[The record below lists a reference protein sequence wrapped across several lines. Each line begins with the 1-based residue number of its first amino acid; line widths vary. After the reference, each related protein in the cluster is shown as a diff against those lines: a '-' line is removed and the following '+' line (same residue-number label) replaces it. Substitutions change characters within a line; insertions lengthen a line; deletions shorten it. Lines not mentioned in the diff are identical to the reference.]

1 MKVNIMNLQ
10 LLVYI
15 LISFIVISS
24 CTKDNATI
32 QQQKVQEKKV
42 SVTSVPTFD
51 GAYAFSSVQKQ
62 VSFGPRVPNTK
73 SHLQCKD
80 YLIAELSLYA
90 DTVIVQSF
98 EDNIEGEKVQLF
110 NIIAKFK
117 GENSSKLL
125 LLGAHW
131 DSRPLADE
139 DPNPIKAAK
148 SFDAANDGGSGVGVL
163 LSIAKSFKSQKPPVS
178 VDIVLFDGEDLGLHG
193 SSEYFCRGSK
203 YYTQQLTPLNRPT
216 NVIILDLVGDKEA
229 QFTIEGNSYRSAP
242 SMIRSLWSVGAEVGN
257 GTFVNQTKY
266 EIYDD
271 HIPFIE
277 IGIPSLDIIDA
288 ELVGNNADNPR
299 RRYWHTAD
307 DTMDNIAESSLSG
320 VGKTVLTF
328 IYQHY
333 PNL

>member
-1 MKVNIMNLQ
+1 MNLQ
-10 LLVYI
+10 LIVYI
-15 LISFIVISS
+15 LVGFIAISS
-24 CTKDNATI
+24 CTKDNANI
-32 QQQKVQEKKV
+32 QKPKEQEKKSIV
-42 SVTSVPTFD
+42 KPVPSFD
-51 GAYAFSSVQKQ
+51 GAYAFGAVQKQ
-62 VSFGPRVPNTK
+62 VSFGPRVPNTS
-73 SHLQCKD
+73 SHEKCRE

-117 GENSSKLL
+117 GDNPSKVL

-139 DPNPIKAAK
+139 DPDPKKAAK

-163 LSIAKSFKSQKPPVS
+163 ISMAKSFKSQRPPVS
-178 VDIVLFDGEDLGLHG
+178 IDIVLFDGEDLGLHG
-193 SSEYFCRGSK
+193 SLEYFCRGSK
-203 YYTQQLTPLNRPT
+203 YYAQRLSPTNRPS

-229 QFTIEGNSYRSAP
+229 QFTIEGNSNRSAP
-242 SMIRSLWSVGAEVGN
+242 SLVRSLWSVGSEVGN
-257 GTFVNQTKY
+257 GTFVNQVRP

-277 IGIPSLDIIDA
+277 IGIPSIDIIDA
-288 ELVGNNADNPR
+288 ELVGNKAYNPR